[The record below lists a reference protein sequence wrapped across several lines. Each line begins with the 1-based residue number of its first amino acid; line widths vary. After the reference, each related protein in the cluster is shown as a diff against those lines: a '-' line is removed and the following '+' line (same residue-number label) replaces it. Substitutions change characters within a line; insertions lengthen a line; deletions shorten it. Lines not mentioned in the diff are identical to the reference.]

1 MATEEDVELP
11 VLAAP
16 AGGLPTV
23 VAADDQLASCL
34 RALTAG
40 SGAVALDVERAQSY
54 RYSGKAYL
62 LQLRRAGSGTF
73 LIDPVAFE
81 TLPNEIAQFTE
92 LQQLIG
98 DQEWILHAASQDLP
112 NLIALGLRPT
122 RLFDTELAGRLLGL
136 PRVSLGSMAERYCGV
151 RLLKEHASVD
161 WSTRPIP
168 DDWLTYAALDVEL
181 LDVLRAR
188 LLDDLIAAGKAEW
201 AQQEF
206 NWLIQSALRPAPDQ
220 LERWRRTSG
229 THLVRSSQGLA
240 IVRELW
246 LVRDQIAKRTDRAPG
261 KVLPDRA
268 ISELGALVTKR
279 HAQVPGR
286 AELDQIAGFK
296 RRTARRYQ
304 DAWLAALDRV
314 ANMPASA
321 LPSLRLA
328 GDGIPAPRTWERIKP
343 AAAARWDRVRP
354 AMLELAEELQVPME
368 NLIQPEALR
377 QLLWDPNRPATVSSL
392 EEQLADLGV
401 RPWQRSLVA
410 PLAAELIA

>member
-168 DDWLTYAALDVEL
+168 DDWLTYAALDVE
-181 LDVLRAR
+181 
-188 LLDDLIAAGKAEW
+188 
-201 AQQEF
+201 
-206 NWLIQSALRPAPDQ
+206 
-220 LERWRRTSG
+220 
-229 THLVRSSQGLA
+229 
-240 IVRELW
+240 
-246 LVRDQIAKRTDRAPG
+246 
-261 KVLPDRA
+261 
-268 ISELGALVTKR
+268 
-279 HAQVPGR
+279 
-286 AELDQIAGFK
+286 
-296 RRTARRYQ
+296 
-304 DAWLAALDRV
+304 
-314 ANMPASA
+314 
-321 LPSLRLA
+321 
-328 GDGIPAPRTWERIKP
+328 
-343 AAAARWDRVRP
+343 
-354 AMLELAEELQVPME
+354 
-368 NLIQPEALR
+368 
-377 QLLWDPNRPATVSSL
+377 
-392 EEQLADLGV
+392 
-401 RPWQRSLVA
+401 
-410 PLAAELIA
+410 